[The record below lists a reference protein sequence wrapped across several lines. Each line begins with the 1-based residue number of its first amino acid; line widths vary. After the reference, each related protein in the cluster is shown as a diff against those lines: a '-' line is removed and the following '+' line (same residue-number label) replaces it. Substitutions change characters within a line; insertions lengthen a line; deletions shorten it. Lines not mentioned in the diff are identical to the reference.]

1 MSSTMNR
8 DEGTPVDN
16 EVVADAVGTELTVPR
31 REQNQINIHKFERD
45 MAAAGKVTAEDREL
59 IAIIK
64 RSDTNNDGEISVP
77 EAFTGLRDAAKV
89 RSLLARL
96 YPNPILTLTLTLN
109 SGTHRLI
116 LSTTTPPS

>member
-31 REQNQINIHKFERD
+31 REQDQVNTHARISTYERD

-59 IAIIK
+59 IAVMK
-64 RSDTNNDGEISVP
+64 RSDIKNDGEISLP
-77 EAFTGLRDAAKV
+77 GALTGFREAAKV
-89 RSLLARL
+89 RSLLGAPNPNHN
-96 YPNPILTLTLTLN
+96 PNPILTLVLT
-109 SGTHRLI
+109 
-116 LSTTTPPS
+116 P

>member
-1 MSSTMNR
+1 MM
-8 DEGTPVDN
+8 D
-16 EVVADAVGTELTVPR
+16 TELATTPR
-31 REQNQINIHKFERD
+31 PERKSNALPNIQELESD
-45 MAAAGKVTAEDREL
+45 ITSYSGKVTAEDREL

-64 RSDTNNDGEISVP
+64 RSDTNNDGEISLP